1 MFSNKLKKDAIH
13 NLEEKVEH
21 FEQVNKYMINN
32 SEALYN
38 KRLILKSTLTNVNY
52 ALNHI
57 ANKPHELEL
66 DVKKVKISLN
76 NYQDMLDGVEI
87 EIKKNN
93 IKTGVNVGASIA
105 AGAGVAAFAPTA
117 AMGIATTF
125 GVASTGTAISALSG
139 AAATNAALA
148 WLGGGA
154 IAAGGGGI
162 AAGGTVLTVLAG
174 PVAWAIG
181 GSALLGSTF
190 LLNGKNKKIANEV
203 NNNAAEIEAQI
214 KVQQGLS
221 KEIQNL
227 MKETDGFQSNLS
239 KRLETVDNEFP
250 SDYLEMNDD
259 QKYQLGVL
267 VNFMNA
273 GAQSL
278 IKGVGGR

>member
-76 NYQDMLDGVEI
+76 NYQDMLDGVEM

-154 IAAGGGGI
+154 IAAGG
-162 AAGGTVLTVLAG
+162 TVLTVLAG

-227 MKETDGFQSNLS
+227 MKETDDFQLNLF
-239 KRLETVDNEFP
+239 KRLEIVDNEFP
-250 SDYLEMNDD
+250 TDYLEMNDD

-278 IKGVGGR
+278 IKGVGGK